1 MLKVLSITNFM
12 AIEKLELEFTAPLTI
27 LAGQNEAGKSSVRD
41 AILWLWTGVARG
53 LKTHNDQSS
62 LIREGAKFTE
72 VSALLADG
80 RGFTRRKT
88 QKTAAQVMGDIPE
101 IGLSPAILF
110 DPYTFLSWPE
120 DQRRELLFKVIPGLN
135 PTEQNVFDRLIR
147 WPAVEAITSNDGLP
161 PSDIIR
167 SIARMAASHGFPGA
181 EKECVT
187 KRRETKRVRDEYKG
201 ITEPVKILVIDGQ
214 EFDIPTLNLPAIEA
228 TLRDLQK
235 EKDDL
240 LRQKGA
246 GEARGKRLER
256 VQNQLQTLIIPPE
269 PNLDEI
275 VKLQKE
281 IDDVKGQLKENAEQA
296 AGCNVA
302 EQFFPAT
309 CPVITIESMT
319 CPKAGTRVGN
329 TPPDP
334 GVVEALTAN
343 RKGLVKKL
351 TELDAAMISTRNLAM
366 SHQAAV
372 EKKASLESDLT
383 DLQTEPEVGADLDT
397 EIATRQRRIDRGQAF
412 QTSVASYNIHLVR
425 YQDTLAKLAA
435 AEQEAIIYDALQKA
449 LAPDGIP
456 SQMIAEALD
465 GINELLEEAAS
476 YFFPGRYLHLTGEL
490 GIVLQNS
497 PYITLSKSAKYR
509 VGIAFQYALARLTG
523 ARILLIDE
531 ADILDDDRQDDL
543 IKFLLAKVADFD
555 QIMVFMTCTEPP
567 DFVDDSGKMQFWWLE
582 NGQIISQDLRVDSG
596 PLGDHPH

>member
-1 MLKVLSITNFM
+1 MLKHLSVTNFM
-12 AIEKLELEFTAPLTI
+12 ALEKLELEFTAPI
-27 LAGQNEAGKSSVRD
+27 QFFSGQNEAGKSSIRD
-41 AILWLWTGVARG
+41 SILWLWTGQARG
-53 LKTHNDQSS
+53 LKTHGDQAA
-62 LIREGAKFTE
+62 LIKEGAKFTE

-88 QKTAAQVMGDIPE
+88 AKTAAQVMGNIPD
-101 IGLSPAILF
+101 IGLNPALLF

-120 DQRRELLFKVIPGLN
+120 GDRRELLFKTIPGLS
-135 PTEQNVFDRLIR
+135 PTEQSVVMRLLR
-147 WPAVEAITSNDGLP
+147 WPAVEALDSLEESTKA
-161 PSDIIR
+161 IIR
-167 SIARMAASHGFPGA
+167 SIAKMAASHGFPGA

-187 KRRETKRVRDEYKG
+187 KRREAKRVRDEYKG
-201 ITEPVKILVIDGQ
+201 ATEPEKTLTIDGQ

-246 GEARGKRLER
+246 GEARIKRLER
-256 VQNQLQTLIIPPE
+256 VQSQLQGLIIPPE
-269 PNLDEI
+269 PDPDEI
-275 VKLQKE
+275 AKLQGE
-281 IDDVKGQLKENAEQA
+281 IDEVKGQMKENAEQV

-309 CPVITIESMT
+309 CPVIMIESMV

-329 TPPDP
+329 TPPEA

-351 TELDAAMISTRNLAM
+351 TELDAAMISARNLAM
-366 SHQAAV
+366 SYQAAV
-372 EKKASLESDLT
+372 DKKASLESDLA
-383 DLQTEPEVGADLDT
+383 DLQAEPKADGADIDA
-397 EIATRQRRIDRGQAF
+397 EIATRQRRIDRG
-412 QTSVASYNIHLVR
+412 ASFDRAVHDYNLALGH
-425 YQDTLAKLAA
+425 YQETITRLAA
-435 AEQEAIIYDALQKA
+435 AEQEVIIYDALQKA

-465 GINELLEEAAS
+465 GINELLEDAAS
-476 YFFPGRYLHLTGEL
+476 YFFPGRYLHLTGDL

-509 VGIAFQYALARLTG
+509 VGIAFQYALAKLTG

-531 ADILDDDRQDDL
+531 ADILDDDRRGDL

-555 QIMVFMTCTEPP
+555 QIMVFMTCIEPP
-567 DFVDDSGKMQFWWLE
+567 DFVWDGNEMQVWWLE
-582 NGQIISQDLRVDSG
+582 NGQIVSQAKAA
-596 PLGDHPH
+596 